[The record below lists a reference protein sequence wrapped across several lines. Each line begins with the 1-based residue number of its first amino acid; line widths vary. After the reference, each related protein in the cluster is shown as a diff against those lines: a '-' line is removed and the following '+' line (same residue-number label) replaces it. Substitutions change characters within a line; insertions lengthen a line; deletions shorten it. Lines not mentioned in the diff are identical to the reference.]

1 MDIKHS
7 VYIALF
13 AAITA
18 ALGIFPPIN
27 IAALGVP
34 ITAQSLAVMLAGG
47 ILGAKR
53 GALSMVLFLVL
64 VAVGLPLLSGG
75 RGGFGI
81 FAGPSGGFLLSWI
94 VGAYV
99 AGHIVE
105 KAWNKLNVVYA
116 FVAAAIGGIVVVYAI
131 GIPWVAV
138 AAEISFNKAF
148 VGSMAYVPGDL
159 IKAVIAT
166 AVILV
171 VKKSYP
177 IISKSE
183 D

>member
-1 MDIKHS
+1 MDIKNS

-27 IAALGVP
+27 VPALGVP
-34 ITAQSLAVMLAGG
+34 ITAQSMAVMLAGG

-53 GALSMVLFLVL
+53 GALSMVLFLIL
-64 VAVGLPLLSGG
+64 IAIGLPLLSGG

-81 FAGPSGGFLLSWI
+81 FSTPSGGFLVGWI
-94 VGAYV
+94 VGAFV
-99 AGHIVE
+99 TGLIVE
-105 KAWNKLNVVYA
+105 KAWSKLNAVYA
-116 FVAAAIGGIVVVYAI
+116 FVAAAAGGIGIVYAL
-131 GIPWVAV
+131 GIPWVAH
-138 AAEISFNKAF
+138 AANISLDKAF
-148 VGSMAYVPGDL
+148 IGSMAYVPGDL

-166 AVILV
+166 AIILV

-177 IISKSE
+177 IISKN
-183 D
+183 